1 MTKNVLKFTL
11 AVLLAGGIGGCA
23 TEKETANPVGE
34 TAEVLPVVH
43 VEPARGKLNVY
54 TSMARAVKYNVDV
67 TDKNIHKKIFS
78 SETDA
83 NPKEEIRR
91 AMNVKTGGENQLYD
105 AVRVLD
111 FAVVY
116 AISNLSENK
125 VYVDN
130 NIYAKS
136 AQQLAMAAIKGHKD
150 ALFSIRKIKEI
161 DRLTAKENKELKRLN
176 DKLSRNGMLSSED
189 LELKKGIEV
198 ALYKLGQLKAY
209 LQSGIEAYGSLVK
222 VEREKMQPE
231 GRHFYEL
238 EDFDKRNALATFQ
251 HAAVNNRSEFNVMRD
266 EGYRYSEKEVMQNA
280 IRLYPEIETLEING
294 YEVKDALYVDSLQ
307 MRAGK
312 IADHLVDTVSAY
324 KKAEKP
330 EDKMRLK
337 AAAYEELGV
346 AVLAQAELDYNI
358 VRMADL
364 DYVAAEEKIHAQR
377 RELKELE
384 RRRNLS
390 GAEKVELLNRQIA
403 FMETELRLSQIE
415 AERAV
420 ALRGLYFH
428 SGLNPFNKKLMQAK
442 VSGIEESLKV
452 SFNKDMIEMLA
463 RADVK
468 QKAQEHPD
476 NQWSKGDDWLEK
488 LVDGQ
493 PEKKNTPINVPQKP
507 AGDFDPYVGE
517 RYNKLKTMQLGSYRE
532 RKNADIEWSMLRE
545 LYPEF
550 TAYKPRV
557 ESALLKGKK
566 IYRLVIKSE
575 NGGFMEMCNKLR
587 SDRIECILR

>member
-1 MTKNVLKFTL
+1 M
-11 AVLLAGGIGGCA
+11 
-23 TEKETANPVGE
+23 
-34 TAEVLPVVH
+34 
-43 VEPARGKLNVY
+43 
-54 TSMARAVKYNVDV
+54 
-67 TDKNIHKKIFS
+67 
-78 SETDA
+78 
-83 NPKEEIRR
+83 
-91 AMNVKTGGENQLYD
+91 
-105 AVRVLD
+105 
-111 FAVVY
+111 
-116 AISNLSENK
+116 
-125 VYVDN
+125 
-130 NIYAKS
+130 
-136 AQQLAMAAIKGHKD
+136 
-150 ALFSIRKIKEI
+150 
-161 DRLTAKENKELKRLN
+161 
-176 DKLSRNGMLSSED
+176 
-189 LELKKGIEV
+189 
-198 ALYKLGQLKAY
+198 
-209 LQSGIEAYGSLVK
+209 
-222 VEREKMQPE
+222 
-231 GRHFYEL
+231 
-238 EDFDKRNALATFQ
+238 
-251 HAAVNNRSEFNVMRD
+251 
-266 EGYRYSEKEVMQNA
+266 
-280 IRLYPEIETLEING
+280 
-294 YEVKDALYVDSLQ
+294 
-307 MRAGK
+307 
-312 IADHLVDTVSAY
+312 
-324 KKAEKP
+324 
-330 EDKMRLK
+330 
-337 AAAYEELGV
+337 
-346 AVLAQAELDYNI
+346 
-358 VRMADL
+358 
-364 DYVAAEEKIHAQR
+364 
-377 RELKELE
+377 
-384 RRRNLS
+384 S

-532 RKNADIEWSMLRE
+532 RKNADIEWSMLQE